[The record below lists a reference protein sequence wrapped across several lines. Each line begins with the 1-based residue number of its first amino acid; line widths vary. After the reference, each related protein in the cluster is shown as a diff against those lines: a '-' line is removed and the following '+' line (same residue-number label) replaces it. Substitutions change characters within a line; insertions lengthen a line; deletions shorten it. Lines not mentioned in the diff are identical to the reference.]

1 MSAPLGL
8 GAMTPC
14 RGRLAPW
21 RLLALGACFASL
33 RCCAQPSSSSSDA
46 TALVHSAAAGAAYM
60 TTCMGQYTANPLT
73 PQCTGSYA
81 DLQQLVM
88 LLLEDPLLATP
99 ADLGT
104 LQSLCT
110 ATGYSSCV
118 NQLNAELNAYLK
130 RVEQPTSTACDVALG
145 PNAGAL
151 VQLLTDFLCL
161 QNARGESCAQVVSL
175 AAKDLGLTSLLTG
188 RTPFVAK
195 DVFTPSTCAVL
206 NASSCCGA
214 AALEVLYAVA
224 QMTCHQTAA
233 NAAQLLASE
242 CVGMP
247 PPCGAFNVPPYV
259 SVTDCRGVS
268 FPKDCATPGGSCPD
282 SPCQVL
288 CAIATNEP
296 PVESGP
302 ESQAAQ
308 VAQVANHTT
317 GLNTIQAAAY
327 LTTCLELGAGKPLS
341 PSCAS
346 TYADMMALLPQALGS
361 TPALPFG
368 ADNAAALTQL
378 CTPPARGQESC
389 LQQQLGLFI
398 TWTTGLPQPSSTVCD
413 YVLGPNVPG
422 VGIYATYFTCLSN
435 AQGQLCLPT
444 VASALAAAGLGGV
457 LNGTQSLDMAALD
470 PSTLCPALGSTGCCA
485 GAAVQVLSTWFA
497 MTCQSAAAA
506 ALTAVLAQC
515 DGVPAACPDFQLP
528 AITPPAQCPDSI
540 TGPPLDCSFA
550 PGQCPATPCEV
561 LCGYANARAALPQTT
576 AAA

>member
-1 MSAPLGL
+1 MNPV
-8 GAMTPC
+8 
-14 RGRLAPW
+14 RGRLACAW
-21 RLLALGACFASL
+21 RLLALAACAAPLCSG
-33 RCCAQPSSSSSDA
+33 QPSSSSSDA

-60 TTCMGQYTANPLT
+60 TTCLGQYTANPLT

-81 DLQQLVM
+81 DLQQLV
-88 LLLEDPLLATP
+88 LLLLQDPLLATP
-99 ADLGT
+99 ADLGV

-118 NQLNAELNAYLK
+118 NQLNAQLDAYLK
-130 RVEQPTSTACDVALG
+130 RIAQPTTSACDVALG
-145 PNAGAL
+145 PNAGPL

-161 QNARGESCAQVVSL
+161 QNARGESCAQMVAL

-214 AALEVLYAVA
+214 ASLEVFYAVA

-233 NAAQLLASE
+233 DAAQLLASQ
-242 CVGMP
+242 CSGMP

-259 SVTDCRGVS
+259 SVSDCRGVS
-268 FPKDCATPGGSCPD
+268 FPKECATPSGSCPD

-302 ESQAAQ
+302 VSQAAQ
-308 VAQVANHTT
+308 VAQVANQTT
-317 GLNTIQAAAY
+317 GLDTIQAAAY
-327 LTTCLELGAGKPLS
+327 LTTCLELGAGRALS
-341 PSCAS
+341 PNCAS

-361 TPALPFG
+361 SPAVPFG

-378 CTPPARGQESC
+378 CTPPGRGQLSC

-398 TWTTGLPQPSSTVCD
+398 AWTTGLPQPSSTVCD

-422 VGIYATYFTCLSN
+422 VGIYATYFTCLAN

-457 LNGTQSLDMAALD
+457 LNGTQSLNVASLD
-470 PSTLCPALGSTGCCA
+470 PSALCPALGSTGCCA
-485 GAAVQVLSTWFA
+485 GAAVEVLKAWFT
-497 MTCQSAAAA
+497 MTCQTSAVA
-506 ALTAVLAQC
+506 ALTAVLAEC
-515 DGVPAACPDFQLP
+515 DGVPAACPDFELP

-540 TGPPLDCSFA
+540 TGPPLDCSFS

-561 LCGYANARAALPQTT
+561 LCGYANARAALPAGT
-576 AAA
+576 A